1 MKFGQWQRRNGSW
14 AVAVLIAI
22 FFLCFFGLAIFGER
36 VFLAGDQLV
45 YTLPLR
51 TIAWDMIRHGQLPL
65 WTPFVFSGYPLLSMA
80 QLGLGYPL
88 TWGYLFLPNHWAE
101 QIYIFAPY
109 LLAPAFTYKY
119 LREIGRSRSASL
131 FAGFSFSY
139 GGLMISG
146 IGLNGMLPNAM
157 MWTPLLLLA
166 VERSKSKS
174 FVRCLLMATA
184 AFAMSVLTGIGQGF
198 VFAGTLAIAYALF
211 LVLFQPRADGNNQT
225 PDWLSFDRWKPLAVM
240 ATAILLSVGVAAFQ
254 ILETLRAQKLSVR
267 AELGYEHFS
276 EGSFPFSFAWK
287 TWLDPFHIHGDVTA
301 YAPPLAVLLA
311 LISLVV
317 ALRGERRIYFW
328 LAVSVVAWV
337 LICGS
342 YSPLYRLVYQIPILN
357 GFRVPSRHS
366 FEWTFAV
373 SVMAAYG
380 WDFVGDWLRRRWK
393 NLSVKT
399 GLLNFANP
407 LFWLLLSLAIGIGW
421 RMSIDPLK
429 PIPDPNLEILNP
441 VYLQWKT
448 AFVLAS
454 LIGLWSVWRLSNE
467 RWRESLLLITAAVV
481 CFFEPFITI
490 APAPCGYG
498 VPVSRF
504 QQPSTTTKLLQQ
516 HPPEQNRV
524 YSQIILDSEIQSPE
538 PKLDPPNITALA
550 GLHNVAGFE
559 PLMLERYSRALNGQ
573 TRDQINRTPT
583 LNADP
588 SLFAAESRVLD
599 LLNTTFVAS
608 FANFSYT
615 RTGMIEKD
623 GIEFDHS
630 FDIVDLSVSLPA
642 KLNGGGIEA
651 DSLALVT
658 SMARSN
664 HIADETPVARI
675 SIHTIEGQLIEGELL
690 AGRDTSEWAHER
702 ADVKA
707 NIKHRLAPV
716 FDSRPGDEQNSFQ
729 SLRYWSKINFGQRL
743 HVERIEI
750 IKLVDDAD
758 VGFWHA
764 ALFDS
769 TSRNSIQLKSFDL
782 DRWQPVYQQD
792 GIWLTR
798 NKRALPRAWL
808 VTEAEALDAT
818 QIWRRI
824 RGLNDRPDDKPFDP
838 RRTALIEIEPGKLP
852 KLSGRELSPDAYARI
867 VNYEANR
874 LTIETSNDEQAILVL
889 SEINYPGWTAW
900 LDGIKTPIHQTNF
913 LLRGVVVPAGKHKI
927 EMSYRAPQ
935 ARTGAI
941 ISLLTIGLIGWL
953 AIRTVRESKRA
964 VAVRESKRAPK

>member
-1 MKFGQWQRRNGSW
+1 MKNGFPGKRNVDW
-14 AVAVLIAI
+14 VVLVLTAV
-22 FFLCFFGLAIFGER
+22 FFLCFFGQAIFGER

-101 QIYIFAPY
+101 QIYVFAPY
-109 LLAPAFTYKY
+109 LLAPVFTYKY
-119 LREIGRSRSASL
+119 LCKVGRSRAASL
-131 FAGFSFSY
+131 FAGLSFSY
-139 GGLMISG
+139 GGLMLSG
-146 IGLNGMLPNAM
+146 VGLNGMLPNAM
-157 MWTPLLLLA
+157 MWTPLMLLA
-166 VERSKSKS
+166 IEKSMNCS

-184 AFAMSVLTGIGQGF
+184 AFSMAVLTGIGQGF
-198 VFAGTLAIAYALF
+198 VYAGILAVAYALF
-211 LVLFQPRADGNNQT
+211 LAVFQPRSDDSSQVQGWQ
-225 PDWLSFDRWKPLAVM
+225 WFDRWKPLAVI
-240 ATAILLSVGVAAFQ
+240 AGAILFSFGVAAFQ

-267 AELGYEHFS
+267 AELSYEDFS
-276 EGSFPFSFAWK
+276 QGSFPFSFAWK

-311 LISLVV
+311 LISLIV

-328 LAVSVVAWV
+328 LAVSIVAWI

-357 GFRVPSRHS
+357 DFRVPSRHS

-380 WDFVGDWLRRRWK
+380 WDFAGDWLRRRWK
-393 NLSVKT
+393 YLSAKT
-399 GLLNFANP
+399 NLLNFANGF
-407 LFWLLLSLAIGIGW
+407 FWLLLSLAIGIAW
-421 RMSIDPLK
+421 RKSIDPLK

-441 VYLQWKT
+441 AYLQWKA
-448 AFVLAS
+448 AFVLVS
-454 LIGLWSVWRLSNE
+454 LIALWSVWRLSND

-481 CFFEPFITI
+481 CFFEPFISI
-490 APAPCGYG
+490 APAPTAYG

-504 QQPSTTTKLLQQ
+504 QQPSTTTRLLQQ

-524 YSQIILDSEIQSPE
+524 YTQINLSAEIQSPQ
-538 PKLDPPNITALA
+538 PKLDPPNMTAFA

-559 PLMLERYSRALNGQ
+559 PLMLERYSRALNSQ
-573 TRDQINRTPT
+573 AWEQVNRTPT

-588 SLFAAESRVLD
+588 SLFAAESHVLD
-599 LLNTTFVAS
+599 LLNTTFVTS
-608 FANFSYT
+608 FSNFGYARN
-615 RTGMIEKD
+615 RTIEKD
-623 GIEFDHS
+623 GIEFDDS
-630 FDIVDLSVSLPA
+630 FDITDLKVGSPA
-642 KLNGGGIEA
+642 KLNGGDFEA
-651 DSLALVT
+651 DTLALVT

-675 SIHTIEGQLIEGELL
+675 SIHTTEGQLIEKELL

-707 NIKHRLAPV
+707 NIKHRLAEV
-716 FDSRPGDEQNSFQ
+716 FDSRPGDAQNSFP

-743 HVERIEI
+743 RVERIEI

-769 TSRNSIQLKSFDL
+769 SSRNSIQLKSLDL
-782 DRWQPVYQQD
+782 SRWQPVYQMD
-792 GIWLTR
+792 GVWLTR

-852 KLSGRELSPDAYARI
+852 KLSGRELSPDAYARTI
-867 VNYEANR
+867 KYEANR
-874 LTIETSNDEQAILVL
+874 IEIETNNNEQAILVL
-889 SEINYPGWTAW
+889 SEIHYPGWTAW
-900 LDGIKTPIHQTNF
+900 LDGEKTPIHQTDF
-913 LLRGVVVPAGKHKI
+913 LLRGVIVPAGKHKI

-953 AIRTVRESKRA
+953 AIYALRKNQS
-964 VAVRESKRAPK
+964 

>member
-1 MKFGQWQRRNGSW
+1 MKNGLRSKFNDDGFVLVLT
-14 AVAVLIAI
+14 AV
-22 FFLCFFGLAIFGER
+22 FFLCIFSQAIFGER

-51 TIAWDMIRHGQLPL
+51 TVAWDMIRQGQLPL

-101 QIYIFAPY
+101 QIYVFAPY

-119 LREIGRSRSASL
+119 LREVGRSRAASL
-131 FAGFSFSY
+131 FAGLSFSY
-139 GGLMISG
+139 GGLMLSG

-166 VERSKSKS
+166 VERSRTGS

-198 VFAGTLAIAYALF
+198 VYAGTLAIAYALF
-211 LVLFQPRADGNNQT
+211 LVLFQSLADNQARR
-225 PDWLSFDRWKPLAVM
+225 WSSFDRWKPLAVIVS
-240 ATAILLSVGVAAFQ
+240 AILLSVGVAAFQ

-267 AELGYEHFS
+267 SELSYEHFS

-287 TWLDPFHIHGDVTA
+287 SWLDPFHIHGDVTA

-328 LAVSVVAWV
+328 LMVSIVAWI
-337 LICGS
+337 LIGGS
-342 YSPLYRLVYQIPILN
+342 NSPLYQLVYQIPILN

-380 WDFVGDWLRRRWK
+380 WDFIGDWLRRRWK
-393 NLSVKT
+393 NSSAKTSLLSY
-399 GLLNFANP
+399 ANA
-407 LFWLLLSLAIGIGW
+407 LFWPLLSLAIGIGW

-429 PIPDPNLEILNP
+429 PIPDPNLQILNP
-441 VYLQWKT
+441 AYLQWKA
-448 AFVLAS
+448 AFVLVL
-454 LIGLWSVWRLSNE
+454 LIALWSVWRLSNE
-467 RWRESLLLITAAVV
+467 RWRESLLLMVAAVV

-490 APAPCGYG
+490 APAPTAYG

-504 QQPSTTTKLLQQ
+504 QQPSTTTRLLQQ
-516 HPPEQNRV
+516 HSPEQNRV
-524 YSQIILDSEIQSPE
+524 YTQINLSAEIQSPE

-559 PLMLERYSRALNGQ
+559 PLMLERYSRALNSQ
-573 TRDQINRTPT
+573 TWDQLNRAPT

-588 SLFAAESRVLD
+588 SLFATESHVLD
-599 LLNTTFVAS
+599 LLNTTFVTS
-608 FANFSYT
+608 FSNFSYT
-615 RTGMIEKD
+615 RTGLIEKD
-623 GIEFDHS
+623 GIGFDGS
-630 FDIVDLSVSLPA
+630 FDITDLSDSSPA

-651 DSLALVT
+651 DTLALVT

-675 SIHTIEGQLIEGELL
+675 SIHTADGQLIEKELL

-707 NIKHRLAPV
+707 NIKHRLAEV
-716 FDSRPGDEQNSFQ
+716 FDSRPGDAQNSFP
-729 SLRYWSKINFGQRL
+729 SLRYWSKISFGQRL
-743 HVERIEI
+743 RVERVEI

-769 TSRNSIQLKSFDL
+769 ASRNSTQLKSFDL
-782 DRWQPVYQQD
+782 TRWLPVYQQD
-792 GIWLTR
+792 GVWLTR

-852 KLSGRELSPDAYARI
+852 KFSGRQLSPDAYARI
-867 VNYEANR
+867 IKYEANR
-874 LTIETSNDEQAILVL
+874 VEIETNNNEQAVLVL
-889 SEINYPGWTAW
+889 SEIHYPGWTAW
-900 LDGIKTPIHQTNF
+900 LDGTKTPIHQTNF
-913 LLRGVVVPAGKHKI
+913 LLRGVIVPAGKHKI

-941 ISLLTIGLIGWL
+941 ISLLMIGLIGWL
-953 AIRTVRESKRA
+953 AIRVRRNRRKNQT
-964 VAVRESKRAPK
+964 

>member
-1 MKFGQWQRRNGSW
+1 MKLGFWQRQNGSW
-14 AVAVLIAI
+14 FVAFLIAV
-22 FFLCFFGLAIFGER
+22 FFLCFFGQAIFCGR

-51 TIAWDMIRHGQLPL
+51 TIAWDMIRNGQLPL
-65 WTPFVFSGYPLLSMA
+65 WTPHVFSGYPLLSMA

-88 TWGYLFLPNHWAE
+88 TWSYLFLPNHWAE

-119 LREIGRSRSASL
+119 LRDVGRSRAAAL
-131 FAGFSFSY
+131 FGGLSFSF
-139 GGLMISG
+139 GGLMVSG

-166 VERSKSKS
+166 VERSRSRS
-174 FVRCLLMATA
+174 FAGCLLMATTA
-184 AFAMSVLTGIGQGF
+184 YAMAVLTGIGQGF
-198 VFAGTLAIAYALF
+198 VYAGTLALAYALF
-211 LVLFQPRADGNNQT
+211 LVLFQPRADNGKST
-225 PDWLSFDRWKPLAVM
+225 SGWLTFDRWKPLAVIVSS
-240 ATAILLSVGVAAFQ
+240 ILLSVGVAAFQ

-267 AELGYEHFS
+267 SELSYEHFS
-276 EGSFPFSFAWK
+276 EGSFPFSLAWK
-287 TWLDPFHIHGDVTA
+287 SWLDPFHIHGDVTT

-311 LISLVV
+311 LISLMV
-317 ALRGERRIYFW
+317 AVRGERRIYFW
-328 LAVSVVAWV
+328 LTVSVIAWI

-393 NLSVKT
+393 NSSAKT
-399 GLLNFANP
+399 GLLNFTNP

-421 RMSIDPLK
+421 RMSIDPLE
-429 PIPDPNLEILNP
+429 PIPDPNLEILNTAH
-441 VYLQWKT
+441 LQWKA
-448 AFVLAS
+448 AFVLAT
-454 LIGLWSVWRLSNE
+454 LIAFWSVWRIGNQP
-467 RWRESLLLITAAVV
+467 WRDSLLLVAAAVV

-490 APAPCGYG
+490 SSAPGGYG
-498 VPVSRF
+498 IPASRF
-504 QQPSTTTKLLQQ
+504 QQPSTTTKLLLQY
-516 HPPEQNRV
+516 PPEQNRV
-524 YSQIILDSEIQSPE
+524 YTQIGLDAEIQSPE
-538 PKLDPPNITALA
+538 PKLDPPNITAFA

-559 PLMLERYSRALNGQ
+559 PLMLERYSRALNSQ
-573 TRDQINRTPT
+573 SWDQVNRAPT

-599 LLNTTFVAS
+599 LLNTTFVTS
-608 FANFSYT
+608 FSNFSYA
-615 RTGMIEKD
+615 RNWMIEKD
-623 GIEFDHS
+623 GIEFDDS
-630 FDIVDLSVSLPA
+630 FDITDLSVSSPA

-651 DSLALVT
+651 DTLAVVT

-664 HIADETPVARI
+664 HIADETPVARV
-675 SIHTIEGQLIEGELL
+675 SIHTTDGQLIERELL

-707 NIKHRLAPV
+707 NIKHRLADV
-716 FDSRPGDEQNSFQ
+716 FDSRPGDAQNSFP
-729 SLRYWSKINFGQRL
+729 SLRYWTKINFGQRL
-743 HVERIEI
+743 RIERVEMVKI
-750 IKLVDDAD
+750 VNDAD

-769 TSRNSIQLKSFDL
+769 ASRNSIQLKSFDL

-792 GIWLTR
+792 GVWVTR
-798 NKRALPRAWL
+798 NKRALARAWL

-838 RRTALIEIEPGKLP
+838 RRTALIEIEPDKLP
-852 KLSGRELSPDAYARI
+852 KLSGRELSPDSYARI
-867 VNYEANR
+867 VSYESKR
-874 LTIETSNDEQAILVL
+874 LVIETNNDEQSVLVL
-889 SEINYPGWTAW
+889 SEIHYPGWTAW
-900 LDGIKTPIHQTNF
+900 LDGEKTPIHQTNF
-913 LLRGVVVPAGKHKI
+913 LLRGVFVPAGKHKI

-953 AIRTVRESKRA
+953 AIRVRRKNRT
-964 VAVRESKRAPK
+964 